1 MILILS
7 ILKTK
12 ALPIIMRSVE
22 GMNLYENI
30 EYDFK
35 YSPEN
40 AHKKIYVWKCILA
53 LLQFGSTWLIVLLG
67 WITLFMWLLWSDVF
81 CICGITEYNIVNKCV
96 K

>member
-53 LLQFGSTWLIVLLG
+53 LLQFESTWLIVLLG
-67 WITLFMWLLWSDVF
+67 WTRDSCDYCDQTCFVYVELPNTI
-81 CICGITEYNIVNKCV
+81 
-96 K
+96 